1 MGAAVAGRQSRAAN
15 ELIASNAFRGL
26 VAEAYGLPH
35 SLYVIQRSRTTM
47 SERNKTHNGRD
58 VDGRFRVRQADVE
71 DLLEDPNGTEFV
83 RDDVRLGGAVADTGP
98 HAADQAKEIGELI
111 ATNREDVDRVT
122 GKSDN
127 RTKRGKKK

>member
-1 MGAAVAGRQSRAAN
+1 
-15 ELIASNAFRGL
+15 
-26 VAEAYGLPH
+26 
-35 SLYVIQRSRTTM
+35 M

-71 DLLEDPNGTEFV
+71 EVLEDPNGTDFV

-98 HAADQAKEIGELI
+98 HAADRAKEIGDLI
-111 ATNREDVDRVT
+111 ETNREDVNRAT

-127 RTKRGKKK
+127 RSKRGRKR